1 MLIRNHNI
9 GLLPAVCDVSVTD
22 ACNAACDFCGFARGK
37 RAGQKHHWIDRSAL
51 GRGLPLLRR
60 RGIKYLGVQGGEPLL
75 HPEVGGIIADA
86 AQAGMR
92 VALVTNGWLLPS
104 KIDALADAGLRTLTV
119 SLDSGNVATHEQ
131 NRGLSGLTARI
142 QRGLER
148 ASRYPI
154 FRIASIT
161 VSRLVEFEELP
172 QTLSRLGFQA
182 VTFSYP
188 RSEPFGSS
196 SLAYGDKSSL
206 VKFSAD
212 ELIGMLD
219 SIEGLR
225 ATFPVLN
232 PSAGLQEIR
241 RHLRGEHE
249 IFPCVGGYKY
259 FYIDWNLNLWR
270 CEAWD
275 QPLGPLLE
283 FDSFADQRDRCTA
296 CTMSCYRDTSVFMHA
311 GVAAADAARHLRHG
325 APLKAMSAL
334 FSKSVAVSLGAIFQ
348 EARVWAPLA
357 GIRYKA
363 ARHSENGGSRPSDG
377 RDQSQP

>member
-283 FDSFADQRDRCTA
+283 FDRFADQRDRCTA